1 MENESFR
8 QRSRNKQLRV
18 TLPDGRVICHKSVTM
33 TFVEALAALNS
44 SLYGSVQ
51 LENCHLPILSQDIYP
66 RFEAWMKPVKDG
78 WYVNTQSDTDQKYL
92 QLKSI
97 AKQLKVNMEVEVGT
111 DFITSD
117 VKVAQRS
124 KSRDKKLLVKFPDGE
139 YVGGENPIDT
149 FLQTVWKIGVEE
161 LRRKG
166 LEYKGKPLITVTKQ
180 YNGQIQVDANR
191 WLTIPPQ
198 TKDKYMMLRVIDSMM
213 RLHLEISII

>member
-1 MENESFR
+1 MENESLR

-18 TLPDGRVICHKSVTM
+18 TLSDGRVICHKSVTM
-33 TFVEALAALNS
+33 TFVEALAALDS
-44 SLYGSVQ
+44 SLYSSVQ
-51 LENCHLPILSQDIYP
+51 LENCHLPILSQEIYP

-78 WYVNTQSDTDQKYL
+78 WYVNTLSDTDQKYL

-97 AKQLKVNMEVEVGT
+97 AKQLKVNMEVEIGMG
-111 DFITSD
+111 FITSD

-180 YNGQIQVDANR
+180 YNGQVQVDANR